1 MNISTIVTA
10 DVQGYIQGYRVAQLV
25 NCLGTSGY
33 RHYQSNE
40 ASILWSYHEETRELP
55 EERNNA
61 RNNARCTQ
69 ARKTTHGL
77 DRHHQDTWTGLPVE
91 ESMRMTEDR
100 DK

>member
-1 MNISTIVTA
+1 MCVGDSHNVADTSRLGDSMNISTIVTA

-55 EERNNA
+55 GERNNA
-61 RNNARCTQ
+61 RNNARC
-69 ARKTTHGL
+69 AHR
-77 DRHHQDTWTGLPVE
+77 
-91 ESMRMTEDR
+91 
-100 DK
+100 